1 MSRGLCIYI
10 FFSKSFFW
18 VILFRPFSPLPPTPP
33 SALYPFLPLQV
44 LAHALISLSF
54 RRNKYYCLY
63 LSLLVLPITV
73 FYFDLKSNVEITYIH
88 IYIYIFMLYQDR
100 TEAYVWPPMLGLC
113 HAISLPPFDPPPP
126 SPHALCHPPPPLPH
140 EGPFELKVRHI
151 FQRCIKRVK
160 VRRGQRLRG
169 WRRVWG
175 RPGNL
180 VFSLPLV
187 LHCPPPPLPS
197 SPLVQLEDGQKA
209 SELVVI

>member
-1 MSRGLCIYI
+1 MTVAVAVTVTFNIIVLIEACDLIQESICHADFVYIY

-100 TEAYVWPPMLGLC
+100 TEAYV
-113 HAISLPPFDPPPP
+113 
-126 SPHALCHPPPPLPH
+126 
-140 EGPFELKVRHI
+140 
-151 FQRCIKRVK
+151 
-160 VRRGQRLRG
+160 
-169 WRRVWG
+169 
-175 RPGNL
+175 
-180 VFSLPLV
+180 
-187 LHCPPPPLPS
+187 
-197 SPLVQLEDGQKA
+197 
-209 SELVVI
+209 